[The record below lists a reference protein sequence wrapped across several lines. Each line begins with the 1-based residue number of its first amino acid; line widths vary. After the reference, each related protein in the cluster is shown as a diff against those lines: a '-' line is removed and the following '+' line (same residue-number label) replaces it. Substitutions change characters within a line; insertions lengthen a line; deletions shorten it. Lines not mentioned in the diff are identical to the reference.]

1 MYSNLSISNPVLR
14 TTDNEGV
21 GRIQCT
27 LHFHTLVAMSSVAC
41 ELRTIQVFQQVDLA
55 VLVSLKGIFKK
66 KTCLTSWRSWNPI
79 RYIELVAA
87 STFGCIVKVYL
98 EQWHLV
104 CFIPFIFTDPQF
116 SQREWCFFHL
126 GKCAAKAQGWRP
138 RGIHRHWK
146 PRCSRLA
153 VEADPLPADPD
164 AHRTSSRLHPHCQW
178 WSPWETE
185 NGERLD

>member
-98 EQWHLV
+98 EQ
-104 CFIPFIFTDPQF
+104 
-116 SQREWCFFHL
+116 
-126 GKCAAKAQGWRP
+126 
-138 RGIHRHWK
+138 
-146 PRCSRLA
+146 
-153 VEADPLPADPD
+153 
-164 AHRTSSRLHPHCQW
+164 
-178 WSPWETE
+178 
-185 NGERLD
+185 